1 MKIAIQAF
9 IMLNTALLFLK
20 KYLKNNPSLE
30 QVDIDLKYLPSK
42 TTDLE
47 DASSNI
53 FITLLSIEEERST
66 KSPYRYERKTDV
78 SPARINII
86 NSELALNLYLMISS
100 SGDYVEALKNISK
113 VIATFANKNSF
124 EKADFEAVLLEGD
137 DIDPLSQLSLD
148 IQNFSLDQTNNLWQA
163 LANNI
168 IPHIIYKVRIVAI
181 TPTLPQATTRE
192 VREINV
198 ETKTL

>member
-1 MKIAIQAF
+1 
-9 IMLNTALLFLK
+9 MLNTALLFLK